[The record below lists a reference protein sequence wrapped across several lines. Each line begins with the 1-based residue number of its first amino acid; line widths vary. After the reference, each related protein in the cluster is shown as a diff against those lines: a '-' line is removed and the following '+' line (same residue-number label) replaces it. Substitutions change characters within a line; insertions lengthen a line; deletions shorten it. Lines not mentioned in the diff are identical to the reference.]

1 MKGKTVIVT
10 GANRGL
16 GLELCRQFKAA
27 GAEVIGTA
35 RDPRGAID
43 LRTLEVQIEPLD
55 VSDDPSVETLAERL
69 DGVAIDVLVNNAGV
83 GGAGNGVMSLDMDR
97 AREFFEVNTLG
108 PIRVTRALLPHLRRG
123 EDRKIVHIS
132 SLMGSLQENSVGG
145 YYCYRAS
152 KAALN
157 MMNRSLAAELAGQGF
172 VCTVCHPGWV
182 RTRMGGSSAPVSPQE
197 SASGLVRVV
206 AGLSKGHNGRFFDYT
221 GRELPW

>member
-1 MKGKTVIVT
+1 MKDKTIIVT

-27 GAEVIGTA
+27 GATVIGTA
-35 RDPRGAID
+35 RDPKAAID

-55 VSDDPSVETLAERL
+55 VAEDDSVDELAKRL
-69 DGVAIDVLVNNAGV
+69 DGVAVDILINNAGI

-97 AREFFEVNTLG
+97 ARQFFEVNSLG

-123 EDRKIVHIS
+123 EERKIVHIS

-172 VCTVCHPGWV
+172 VCAVCHPGWV
-182 RTRMGGSSAPVSPQE
+182 RTRMGGTSAPVSPQE
-197 SASGLVRVV
+197 SASGLIRVV
-206 AGLSKGHNGRFFDYT
+206 ASLAKGHSGRFFDYT